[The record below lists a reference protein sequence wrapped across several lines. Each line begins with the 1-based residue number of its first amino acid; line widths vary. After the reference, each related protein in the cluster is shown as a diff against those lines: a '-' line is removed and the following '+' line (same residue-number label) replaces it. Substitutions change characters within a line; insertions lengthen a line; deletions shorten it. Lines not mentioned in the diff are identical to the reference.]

1 MSDDDL
7 LDPRSPHAWAGP
19 LVSTL
24 VTLPAA
30 ALALFFGGLSPM
42 ACDSCDG
49 AQADGFTDSWNA
61 AWAVLCTGLVL
72 SLIVLVTSWALPWR
86 QRQAATR
93 VLLSMAAPG
102 IVVVAVMGFMALV
115 DWP

>member
-1 MSDDDL
+1 MSEDL
-7 LDPRSPHAWAGP
+7 QNPRSPHAWAGP
-19 LVSTL
+19 LISTL
-24 VTLPAA
+24 LTLPAA

-49 AQADGFTDSWNA
+49 TQADRFTDSFDT

-72 SLIVLVTSWALPWR
+72 SLIVLVASWALPWR
-86 QRQAATR
+86 QRQAAPR
-93 VLLSMAAPG
+93 VLLSMAAPA
-102 IVVVAVMGFMALV
+102 VVLTAYVAFTALV

>member
-1 MSDDDL
+1 MPDDPL
-7 LDPRSPHAWAGP
+7 NPRSPHAWAGP
-19 LVSTL
+19 LISTL

-49 AQADGFTDSWNA
+49 AQADRFTDSFNA
-61 AWAVLCTGLVL
+61 AWAALCTGLVL
-72 SLIVLVTSWALPWR
+72 SLVVLVASWALPWR
-86 QRQAATR
+86 RRQAAAR
-93 VLLSMAAPG
+93 VLLSIAAPA
-102 IVVVAVMGFMALV
+102 VVCVAFVAFMALV

>member
-1 MSDDDL
+1 MANDL
-7 LDPRSPHAWAGP
+7 TGTRAPHSWVAP
-19 LVSTL
+19 LLSTL

-30 ALALFFGGLSPM
+30 GLAVLYGGLSPM

-49 AQADGFTDSWNA
+49 PEAERFTDSFNA

-72 SLIVLVTSWALPWR
+72 SLAVLVASWVLPWR
-86 QRQAATR
+86 QRHVPAR
-93 VLLSMAAPG
+93 VLLSVAAPG
-102 IVVVAVMGFMALV
+102 TVLVASLAFMALV

>member
-1 MSDDDL
+1 MSEEL
-7 LDPRSPHAWAGP
+7 HDPRSPHAWAGP
-19 LVSTL
+19 LISTL

-30 ALALFFGGLSPM
+30 ALALFFGGLSPT

-49 AQADGFTDSWNA
+49 AQADRFTDSFDA

-72 SLIVLVTSWALPWR
+72 SLIVLVASWSPPWR
-86 QRQAATR
+86 QRQAAAR
-93 VLLSMAAPG
+93 VLLSLAAPA
-102 IVVVAVMGFMALV
+102 VVLTAYVAFMALV

>member
-1 MSDDDL
+1 MPEDL
-7 LDPRSPHAWAGP
+7 QNPRTPHAWAGP
-19 LVSTL
+19 LISTL

-42 ACDSCDG
+42 VCDSCNG
-49 AQADGFTDSWNA
+49 ARADRFTDSFNV

-72 SLIVLVTSWALPWR
+72 SLVVLVTGWALPWR
-86 QRQAATR
+86 RRHAAAR
-93 VLLSMAAPG
+93 VLLCVAAPT
-102 IVVVAVMGFMALV
+102 VVCVAVVAFTALV